1 MFVVEGNKIVTLSGD
16 FLFVAG
22 ETYEI
27 LFENDGEYV
36 VLDNGEKRIWS
47 NNGHFKKLGWSKVK
61 FIPHDNNIILIE
73 NAE

>member
-22 ETYEI
+22 DTYEI
-27 LFENDGEYV
+27 LFESDGEYV
-36 VLDNGEKRIWS
+36 VLDNGERRRWS
-47 NNGHFKKLGWSKVK
+47 NNGHFKKLGWNKIK
-61 FIPHDNNIILIE
+61 FRPTDNNIILIE